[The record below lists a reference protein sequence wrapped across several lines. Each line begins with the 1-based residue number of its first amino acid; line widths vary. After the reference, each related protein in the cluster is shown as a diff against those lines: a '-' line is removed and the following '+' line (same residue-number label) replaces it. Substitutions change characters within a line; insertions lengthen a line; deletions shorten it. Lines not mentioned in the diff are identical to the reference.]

1 MGFRNVVIE
10 NSARISLR
18 TQQLIIHTDTEHS
31 LPVEDLSALL
41 LESRHSTITTAA
53 LSRLGQCGC
62 TVYVCDE
69 KHMPCAVLLP
79 YAQHSRALA
88 ALRLQLELG
97 EVLKKHLWQ
106 QLVITK
112 IGNQARCLELCGNAP
127 AAAGLRSIAAQV
139 RSGDSTNQEAFAAH
153 RYFPALFGE
162 AFTRSDESGY
172 NAALNYGYAIL
183 RGHIARTLAVYGL
196 NPSLGLH
203 HRSELNPFNLA
214 DDLIE
219 PFRPVVDLLVRTLVE
234 EDAELTPSIKRML
247 FNALNLDILSGTQH
261 HSVSYAIERTVQ
273 SLLRSLKEQ
282 KSLLLLPELLEL
294 NQHTYE

>member
-10 NSARISLR
+10 NPARISLR

-53 LSRLGQCGC
+53 LSQLGQCGC

-79 YAQHSRALA
+79 YAQHSRALSV
-88 ALRLQLELG
+88 LRLQLALG

-106 QLVITK
+106 QLVIAK
-112 IGNQARCLELCGNAP
+112 ICNQAKCLTLCGNSP
-127 AAAGLRSIAAQV
+127 AAEGLRSMAAQV
-139 RSGDSTNQEAFAAH
+139 RSGDNTNQEAFAAR
-153 RYFPALFGE
+153 RYFPTLFGE
-162 AFTRSDESGY
+162 GFTRSDESGY

-203 HRSELNPFNLA
+203 HHNELNSFNLA

-219 PFRPVVDLLVRTLVE
+219 PFRPVVDLLVRTLLE
-234 EDAELTPSIKRML
+234 EDAALTPSVKRML

-282 KSLLLLPELLEL
+282 KSLLLLPELLAL